1 MSKQIYNMGIYG
13 GILKIIKESGDTLS
27 EKDEAHLQYLESLP
41 KNEWIDLDENGM
53 AITKEQA
60 DINFQKHLS
69 RFTPKNNE

>member
-27 EKDEAHLQYLESLP
+27 EKDEARLQYLESLP

-69 RFTPKNNE
+69 RFTPINNE